1 MTAFQLFALFLAL
14 VALGGWLNA
23 RTVQA
28 PPSVAMLVVG
38 LAGALALVGLQR
50 MDPTVSAAQAVT
62 RAVGRLD
69 FGQAVLGYMLAFLL
83 FAGAMQVDLRQLRR
97 QWLSIWS
104 LATVGVAASTLIV
117 GVGVW
122 LAARGLGVPLTLAW
136 ALVFGALISPTDP
149 IAVLATVRRGG
160 LSARLQ
166 VVLQGEALFND
177 GVGIVVFS
185 AMVALAGG
193 GGATPLASLSEVLIK
208 AAGGLALGV
217 ISGWLVVRIM
227 RTVQDHVVEVSLSL
241 ALAAGAYAGAE
252 ALHLS
257 GAIAVVGAGLLIGD
271 IRRDAVA
278 TSDFDYLQTFWS
290 LVDEILNAILF
301 FLLGLQLLVIPFEAR
316 LIGLWSAAVLLVLA
330 ARVAV
335 VMPWGF
341 YFNMRQGERN
351 AGVIMTWGGLHGA
364 LSLAL
369 ALSVPPGPERALIL
383 SITFVVATFS
393 VLVQGLTF
401 TPLAAWLARRSA
413 ANAAVSGRS
422 A

>member
-1 MTAFQLFALFLAL
+1 
-14 VALGGWLNA
+14 
-23 RTVQA
+23 
-28 PPSVAMLVVG
+28 
-38 LAGALALVGLQR
+38 
-50 MDPTVSAAQAVT
+50 
-62 RAVGRLD
+62 
-69 FGQAVLGYMLAFLL
+69 
-83 FAGAMQVDLRQLRR
+83 
-97 QWLSIWS
+97 
-104 LATVGVAASTLIV
+104 
-117 GVGVW
+117 
-122 LAARGLGVPLTLAW
+122 
-136 ALVFGALISPTDP
+136 
-149 IAVLATVRRGG
+149 
-160 LSARLQ
+160 
-166 VVLQGEALFND
+166 
-177 GVGIVVFS
+177 
-185 AMVALAGG
+185 
-193 GGATPLASLSEVLIK
+193 
-208 AAGGLALGV
+208 
-217 ISGWLVVRIM
+217 
-227 RTVQDHVVEVSLSL
+227 VQDHVVEVSLSL

-290 LVDEILNAILF
+290 LVDELLNAILF

-316 LIGLWSAAVLLVLA
+316 LIGLWSAAILLVLA

-335 VMPWGF
+335 VTPWGF

-351 AGVIMTWGGLHGA
+351 AGLIMTWGGLHGA

-413 ANAAVSGRS
+413 ADAAVSGRS